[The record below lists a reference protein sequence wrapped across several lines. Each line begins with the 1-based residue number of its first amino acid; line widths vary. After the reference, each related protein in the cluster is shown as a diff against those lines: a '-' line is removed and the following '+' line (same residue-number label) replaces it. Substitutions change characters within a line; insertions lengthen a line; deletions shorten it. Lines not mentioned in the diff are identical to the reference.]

1 MADATPDPNGLL
13 FIPFRFRVS
22 FSNQFVPPQPGT
34 SKPDV
39 NFGPARCRGEFSE
52 VSGLELTTTPKTL
65 KEGGRNWGEVQLSAP
80 VTFPNLVLKRGIT
93 RDTELWEWYRLLYQ
107 TGVYAY
113 RADCRIEVKETE
125 PGANGEDRIRM
136 RWVARNCLPVKLK
149 ASDLSATANA
159 VAIEELHL
167 AHEGLELEW
176 VEATAPSGPTNPAAG
191 GTTGSVAGGGGGA

>member
-1 MADATPDPNGLL
+1 MADAMPDHNALL
-13 FIPFRFRVS
+13 FVPFRFRVS

-34 SKPDV
+34 RTPDV

-52 VSGLELTTTPKTL
+52 VSGLEMTTTPKTL

-80 VTFPNLVLKRGIT
+80 VTFPNLVLKRGVT
-93 RDTELWEWYRLLYQ
+93 RDTELWEWFRFLYQ

-125 PGANGEDRIRM
+125 PGANGEDRVRM

-176 VEATAPSGPTNPAAG
+176 VEAPARASNAPGAG
-191 GTTGSVAGGGGGA
+191 TVGASGGGNGA